1 MMALTM
7 ATPAPSQASRA
18 VLIAMALLLA
28 AAAMAQ
34 GAASTRETELLS
46 EKEYPLQLEEVVV
59 RAQKPQW
66 REKEAPPDWNRGKF
80 DLDATPKPSRLQL
93 APTYSRD
100 ERDDYDQVRDRMNA
114 KPEIKLFEFKF

>member
-1 MMALTM
+1 MMALSM
-7 ATPAPSQASRA
+7 ATPAPSQALRV
-18 VLIAMALLLA
+18 VLVAMALLLA
-28 AAAMAQ
+28 ATAIAQSAA
-34 GAASTRETELLS
+34 RETERLS

-66 REKEAPPDWNRGKF
+66 REKETPPDWNRGKF
-80 DLDATPKPSRLQL
+80 DLDTTPEPSRLQV